1 MVLQKKKEKAL
12 LVGVLLPGLTKTEVS
27 ENLDELEMLTNTAG
41 AIVIGRDTQSLIKI
55 NPSFFIGNG
64 KAKQLI
70 KNANEL
76 GANMIVFDDELSP
89 AQIKNYY
96 ILAKDIKIIDRSGI
110 ILDIFKN
117 HARTK
122 EAKTQVELAYLQ
134 YLLPRLT
141 RQWTH
146 LERQMGGIGTRAGMG
161 ETQIEID
168 RRIIRTKI
176 TRLNKELIK
185 IDKERSVQSV
195 KRKNKFRV
203 ALVGYTNAGKSTL
216 FKALSKSE
224 VYIKDQLFATLDT
237 TIRKV
242 DLDISHSILLS
253 DTVGFI
259 RKLPHDLV
267 ASFNSTLKE
276 VLEADLILK
285 VFDISSPQIDKHFD
299 IIDKVLEDLGASE
312 IDNLII
318 LNKVDLLKNLE
329 LIKERFLSL
338 PKSITISA
346 LDHLQLY
353 ELKEAILKKIKK
365 NYKTIELVFSY
376 DKGAM
381 INYAEEGVDVI
392 SREYGTEGVKIKI
405 RANPKKIENIL
416 RLNPKVV

>member
-1 MVLQKKKEKAL
+1 MLVLNTQEKAL
-12 LVGVLLPGLTKTEVS
+12 LVGVILPELNTYDVS
-27 ENLDELEMLTNTAG
+27 QHLDELEMLANTAG
-41 AIVIGRDTQSLIKI
+41 ASVVGRHTQKLLKI
-55 NPSFFIGNG
+55 NPAFFIGRG
-64 KAKQLI
+64 KAIQLI
-70 KNANEL
+70 ENAKEL
-76 GANMIVFDDELSP
+76 GVNLIVFDDELSP

-96 ILAKDIKIIDRSGI
+96 QLAKNIKIIDRSGI
-110 ILDIFKN
+110 ILDIFKK

-176 TRLNKELIK
+176 TKLNKDLNK
-185 IDKERSVQSV
+185 INKERYTQGI
-195 KRKNKFRV
+195 KRGNKFRV

-216 FKALSKSE
+216 FKALTKSD
-224 VYIKDQLFATLDT
+224 VYIKDRLFATLDT

-242 DLDISHSILLS
+242 NLDDSHPILLS

-259 RKLPHDLV
+259 RKLPHNLV

-285 VFDISSPQIDKHFD
+285 VFDISSPQMENHVE
-299 IIDKVLEDLGASE
+299 IIDEVLEELGASKIE
-312 IDNLII
+312 NIII
-318 LNKVDLLKNLE
+318 LNKVDLIKDVKILKE
-329 LIKERFLSL
+329 
-338 PKSITISA
+338 KSMIFPNSVSISA
-346 LDHLQLY
+346 LSHLQLR
-353 ELKEAILKKIKK
+353 ELKQEILKKIKK
-365 NYKTIELVFSY
+365 DYKTIELIFSY
-376 DKGAM
+376 EQGKM

-392 SREYGTEGVKIKI
+392 SRDYDSDGVKLKI
-405 RANPKKIENIL
+405 RANPDKIKNIL
-416 RLNPKVV
+416 RLNPKIV

>member
-1 MVLQKKKEKAL
+1 MVIQKKKEKAL
-12 LVGVLLPGLTKTEVS
+12 LVGVVLPGFNKANVS
-27 ENLDELEMLTNTAG
+27 QNLDELEMLANTAG
-41 AIVIGRDTQSLIKI
+41 ANIVGRHTQKLFKV

-70 KNANEL
+70 ENAKEL
-76 GANMIVFDDELSP
+76 DANMIVFDDELSP

-96 ILAKDIKIIDRSGI
+96 KLAKDIKIIDRSGI
-110 ILDIFKN
+110 ILDIFKK

-176 TRLNKELIK
+176 TKLNKELLK
-185 IDKERSVQSV
+185 IDKERSIQSV

-224 VYIKDQLFATLDT
+224 AYIKDQLFATLDT
-237 TIRKV
+237 TVRKV

-259 RKLPHDLV
+259 RKLPHNLV

-285 VFDISSPQIDKHFD
+285 VFDISSPQMDKHID
-299 IIDKVLEDLGASE
+299 IIDQVLAELGASK
-312 IDNLII
+312 IDSLII
-318 LNKVDLLKNLE
+318 LNKVDLIKNLK
-329 LIKERFLSL
+329 LIKEKCVKF
-338 PKSITISA
+338 PDSITISA

-353 ELKEAILKKIKK
+353 ELKDAILKKIKK
-365 NYKTIELVFSY
+365 NYKTVELIFSY
-376 DKGAM
+376 GQEGM
-381 INYAEEGVDVI
+381 IHYAEEGVDVI
-392 SREYGTEGVKIKI
+392 SRDYGSEGVKIKI
-405 RANPKKIENIL
+405 RAHPKKIENIL

>member
-1 MVLQKKKEKAL
+1 MVIQKKKEKAL
-12 LVGVLLPGLTKTEVS
+12 LVGVVLPGLNKANVS
-27 ENLDELEMLTNTAG
+27 QNLDELEMLANTAG
-41 AIVIGRDTQSLIKI
+41 ANIVGRHTQKLFKV

-70 KNANEL
+70 ENAKEL
-76 GANMIVFDDELSP
+76 DANMIVFDDELSP

-96 ILAKDIKIIDRSGI
+96 KLAKDIKIIDRSGI
-110 ILDIFKN
+110 ILDIFKK

-176 TRLNKELIK
+176 TKLNKELLK
-185 IDKERSVQSV
+185 IDKERSIQSV

-224 VYIKDQLFATLDT
+224 AYIKDQLFATLDT
-237 TIRKV
+237 TVRKV

-259 RKLPHDLV
+259 RKLPHNLV

-285 VFDISSPQIDKHFD
+285 VFDISSPQMDKHID
-299 IIDKVLEDLGASE
+299 IIDQVLAELGASK
-312 IDNLII
+312 IDSLII
-318 LNKVDLLKNLE
+318 LNKVDLIKNLK
-329 LIKERFLSL
+329 LIKEKCVRF
-338 PKSITISA
+338 PDSITISA

-365 NYKTIELVFSY
+365 NYKTVELIFSY
-376 DKGAM
+376 GQEGM
-381 INYAEEGVDVI
+381 IHYAEEGVDVI
-392 SREYGTEGVKIKI
+392 SRDYGSEGVKIKI
-405 RANPKKIENIL
+405 RAHPKKIENIL

>member
-1 MVLQKKKEKAL
+1 MVIQKKKEKAL
-12 LVGVLLPGLTKTEVS
+12 LVGVVLPGLNKANVS
-27 ENLDELEMLTNTAG
+27 QNLDELEMLANTAG
-41 AIVIGRDTQSLIKI
+41 ANIVGRHTQKLFKV

-70 KNANEL
+70 ENAKEL
-76 GANMIVFDDELSP
+76 DANMIVFDDELSP

-96 ILAKDIKIIDRSGI
+96 KLAKDIKIIDRSGI
-110 ILDIFKN
+110 ILDIFKK

-176 TRLNKELIK
+176 TKLNKELLK
-185 IDKERSVQSV
+185 IDKERSIQSV

-224 VYIKDQLFATLDT
+224 AYIKDQLFATLDT
-237 TIRKV
+237 TVRKV

-259 RKLPHDLV
+259 RKLPYNLV

-285 VFDISSPQIDKHFD
+285 VFDISSPQMDKHID
-299 IIDKVLEDLGASE
+299 IIDQVLAELGASK
-312 IDNLII
+312 IDSLII
-318 LNKVDLLKNLE
+318 LNKVDLIKNLK
-329 LIKERFLSL
+329 LIKEKCVRF
-338 PKSITISA
+338 PDSITISA

-353 ELKEAILKKIKK
+353 ELKDAILKKIKK
-365 NYKTIELVFSY
+365 NYKTVELIFSY
-376 DKGAM
+376 GQEGM
-381 INYAEEGVDVI
+381 IHYAEEGVDVI
-392 SREYGTEGVKIKI
+392 SRDYGSEGVKIKI
-405 RANPKKIENIL
+405 RAHPKKIENIL

>member
-1 MVLQKKKEKAL
+1 LVLQKKKEKAL
-12 LVGVLLPGLTKTEVS
+12 LVGVILPGLNKTEVS

>member
-1 MVLQKKKEKAL
+1 LVLQKKKEKAL
-12 LVGVLLPGLTKTEVS
+12 LVGVILPGLNKTEVS

-329 LIKERFLSL
+329 LIKERILSL

>member
-12 LVGVLLPGLTKTEVS
+12 LVGALLPGLTKTEVS

-41 AIVIGRDTQSLIKI
+41 AIVIGKDTQRLIKI

-70 KNANEL
+70 KNAHEL

-96 ILAKDIKIIDRSGI
+96 MLANDIKIIDRSGI

-176 TRLNKELIK
+176 TRLKKELIK

-224 VYIKDQLFATLDT
+224 VYIQDQLFATLDT

-259 RKLPHDLV
+259 RKLPHNLV
-267 ASFNSTLKE
+267 ASFNTTLKE

-285 VFDISSPQIDKHFD
+285 VFDISSPQIDKHFN

-318 LNKVDLLKNLE
+318 LNKVDLLDNLE
-329 LIKERFLSL
+329 LIKDKFPSL
-338 PKSITISA
+338 PESITISA

-365 NYKTIELVFSY
+365 NYETIELVFSY

-381 INYAEEGVDVI
+381 INYAEEGVEVI
-392 SREYGTEGVKIKI
+392 SREYETEGVRIKI
-405 RANPKKIENIL
+405 RANPQKIENIL

>member
-1 MVLQKKKEKAL
+1 MLLQKKKEKAL
-12 LVGVLLPGLTKTEVS
+12 LVGVILPGLHKNIVS
-27 ENLDELEMLTNTAG
+27 QNLDELEMLANTAG
-41 AIVIGRDTQSLIKI
+41 ANIVGRHTQKLFKI
-55 NPSFFIGNG
+55 NPSFFIGKG

-70 KNANEL
+70 QNAQEL
-76 GANMIVFDDELSP
+76 GANMIMFDDELSP

-96 ILAKDIKIIDRSGI
+96 KLAKDIKIIDRSGI
-110 ILDIFKN
+110 ILDIFKK

-176 TRLNKELIK
+176 NKLNKELLR
-185 IDKERSVQSV
+185 IDKERSIQSV

-216 FKALSKSE
+216 FKALSRSE
-224 VYIKDQLFATLDT
+224 AYIKDQLFATLDT
-237 TIRKV
+237 TVRKV

-259 RKLPHDLV
+259 RKLPHNLV

-285 VFDISSPQIDKHFD
+285 VFDISSPQMDKHID
-299 IIDKVLEDLGASE
+299 IIDEVLEELGASK

-318 LNKVDLLKNLE
+318 LNKVDLLKNLN
-329 LIKERFLSL
+329 LIKEKYVRF
-338 PKSITISA
+338 PDSIAISA

-353 ELKEAILKKIKK
+353 ELKDAILKKIKK
-365 NYKTIELVFSY
+365 NYKTVELIFSY
-376 DKGAM
+376 SQEGM
-381 INYAEEGVDVI
+381 IHYAEEGVDVI
-392 SREYGTEGVKIKI
+392 SRDYGSEGVKIKI
-405 RANPKKIENIL
+405 RANPQKIENIL

>member
-12 LVGVLLPGLTKTEVS
+12 LVGALLPGLTKTEVS

-41 AIVIGRDTQSLIKI
+41 AIVIGKDTQRLIKI

-70 KNANEL
+70 KNAHEL

-96 ILAKDIKIIDRSGI
+96 MLANDIKIIDRSGI

-176 TRLNKELIK
+176 TRLKKELIK

-224 VYIKDQLFATLDT
+224 VYIQDQLFATLDT

-242 DLDISHSILLS
+242 DLDVSHSILLS

-259 RKLPHDLV
+259 RKLPHNLV
-267 ASFNSTLKE
+267 ASFNTTLKE

-285 VFDISSPQIDKHFD
+285 VFDISSPQIDKHFN

-318 LNKVDLLKNLE
+318 LNKVDLLDNLE
-329 LIKERFLSL
+329 LIKDKFPSL
-338 PKSITISA
+338 PESITISA

-381 INYAEEGVDVI
+381 INYAEEGVEVI
-392 SREYGTEGVKIKI
+392 SREYETEGVRIKI
-405 RANPKKIENIL
+405 RANPQKIENIL

>member
-1 MVLQKKKEKAL
+1 MVIQKKKEKAL
-12 LVGVLLPGLTKTEVS
+12 LVGVVLPGLNKANVS
-27 ENLDELEMLTNTAG
+27 QNLDELEMLANTAG
-41 AIVIGRDTQSLIKI
+41 ANIVGRHTQKLFKV

-70 KNANEL
+70 ENAKEL
-76 GANMIVFDDELSP
+76 DANMIVFDDELSP

-96 ILAKDIKIIDRSGI
+96 KLAKDIKIIDRSGI
-110 ILDIFKN
+110 ILDIFKK

-176 TRLNKELIK
+176 TKLNKELLK
-185 IDKERSVQSV
+185 IDKERSIQSV

-224 VYIKDQLFATLDT
+224 AYIKDQLFATLDT
-237 TIRKV
+237 TVRKV

-259 RKLPHDLV
+259 RKLPYNLV

-285 VFDISSPQIDKHFD
+285 VFDISSPQMDKHID
-299 IIDKVLEDLGASE
+299 IIDQVLAELGASK
-312 IDNLII
+312 IDSLII
-318 LNKVDLLKNLE
+318 LNKVDLIKNLK
-329 LIKERFLSL
+329 LIKEKCVRF
-338 PKSITISA
+338 PDSITISA

-353 ELKEAILKKIKK
+353 ELKDAILKKIKK
-365 NYKTIELVFSY
+365 NYKTVELIFFY
-376 DKGAM
+376 GQEGM
-381 INYAEEGVDVI
+381 IHYAEEGVDVI
-392 SREYGTEGVKIKI
+392 SRDYGSEGVKIKI
-405 RANPKKIENIL
+405 RAHPKKIENIL

>member
-12 LVGVLLPGLTKTEVS
+12 LVGVILPGLNKTEVS

-329 LIKERFLSL
+329 LIKERILSL

>member
-1 MVLQKKKEKAL
+1 LVIQKKKEKAL
-12 LVGVLLPGLTKTEVS
+12 LVGVVLPGLNKANVS
-27 ENLDELEMLTNTAG
+27 QNLDELEMLANTAG
-41 AIVIGRDTQSLIKI
+41 ANIVGRHTQKLFKV

-70 KNANEL
+70 ENAKEL
-76 GANMIVFDDELSP
+76 DANMIVFDDELSP

-96 ILAKDIKIIDRSGI
+96 KLAKDIKIIDRSGI
-110 ILDIFKN
+110 ILDIFKK

-176 TRLNKELIK
+176 TKLNKELLK
-185 IDKERSVQSV
+185 IDKERSIQSV

-224 VYIKDQLFATLDT
+224 AYIKDQLFATLDT
-237 TIRKV
+237 TVRKV

-259 RKLPHDLV
+259 RKLPHNLV

-285 VFDISSPQIDKHFD
+285 VFDISSPQMDKHID
-299 IIDKVLEDLGASE
+299 IIDQVLAELGASK
-312 IDNLII
+312 IDSLII
-318 LNKVDLLKNLE
+318 LNKVDLIKNLK
-329 LIKERFLSL
+329 LIKEKCVRF
-338 PKSITISA
+338 PDSITISA

-353 ELKEAILKKIKK
+353 ELKDAILKKIKK
-365 NYKTIELVFSY
+365 NYKTVELIFSY
-376 DKGAM
+376 GQEGM
-381 INYAEEGVDVI
+381 IHYAEEGVDVI
-392 SREYGTEGVKIKI
+392 SRDYGSEGVKIKI
-405 RANPKKIENIL
+405 RAHPKKIENIL

>member
-1 MVLQKKKEKAL
+1 MLLQKKKEKAL
-12 LVGVLLPGLTKTEVS
+12 LVGVILPGLHKNIVS
-27 ENLDELEMLTNTAG
+27 QNLDELEMLANTAG
-41 AIVIGRDTQSLIKI
+41 ANIVGRHTQKLFKI
-55 NPSFFIGNG
+55 NPSFFIGKG

-70 KNANEL
+70 QNAQEL
-76 GANMIVFDDELSP
+76 GANMIMFDDELSP

-96 ILAKDIKIIDRSGI
+96 KLAKDIKIIDRSGI
-110 ILDIFKN
+110 ILDIFKK

-176 TRLNKELIK
+176 NKLNKELLR
-185 IDKERSVQSV
+185 IDKERSIQSV

-216 FKALSKSE
+216 FKALSRSE
-224 VYIKDQLFATLDT
+224 AYIKDQLFATLDT
-237 TIRKV
+237 TVRKV

-259 RKLPHDLV
+259 RKLPHNLV

-285 VFDISSPQIDKHFD
+285 VFDISSPQMDKHID
-299 IIDKVLEDLGASE
+299 IIDEVLEELGASK

-318 LNKVDLLKNLE
+318 LNKVDLLKNLN
-329 LIKERFLSL
+329 LIKEKYVRF
-338 PKSITISA
+338 PDSIAISA

-353 ELKEAILKKIKK
+353 ELKDAILKKIKK
-365 NYKTIELVFSY
+365 NYKTVELIFSY
-376 DKGAM
+376 GQEGM
-381 INYAEEGVDVI
+381 IHYAEEGVDVI
-392 SREYGTEGVKIKI
+392 SRDYGSEGVKIKI
-405 RANPKKIENIL
+405 RANPQKIENIL

>member
-1 MVLQKKKEKAL
+1 MVLKKKKEKAL
-12 LVGVLLPGLTKTEVS
+12 LVGVILPGLHKTTVF
-27 ENLDELEMLTNTAG
+27 ENLNELEMLANTAG
-41 AIVIGRDTQSLIKI
+41 ANIVGKYTQKLLKV

-70 KNANEL
+70 KNAQEL

-96 ILAKDIKIIDRSGI
+96 KLAKEIKIIDRSGI
-110 ILDIFKN
+110 ILDIFKK
-117 HARTK
+117 HAQTK

-176 TRLNKELIK
+176 TKLNKELIK
-185 IDKERSVQSV
+185 IDKERSIQSV

-224 VYIKDQLFATLDT
+224 VYIKNQLFATLDT

-242 DLDISHSILLS
+242 DLDVSHSILLS

-259 RKLPHDLV
+259 RKLPHNLV

-276 VLEADLILK
+276 VIEADLILK
-285 VFDISSPQIDKHFD
+285 VFDISSPQMDKHIG
-299 IIDKVLEDLGASE
+299 IIDKVLEELGASK

-318 LNKVDLLKNLE
+318 LNKVDLIKNSK
-329 LIKERFLSL
+329 LIKEKCIMF
-338 PKSITISA
+338 PNSITISA

-353 ELKEAILKKIKK
+353 ELKDAILKKIKK
-365 NYKTIELVFSY
+365 NYKTIELIFSY
-376 DKGAM
+376 DQGVM
-381 INYAEEGVDVI
+381 INYAEEGVDII
-392 SREYGTEGVKIKI
+392 SRDYGSEGIKVKI
-405 RANPKKIENIL
+405 RATPQKIENIL

>member
-1 MVLQKKKEKAL
+1 MVIQKKKEKAL
-12 LVGVLLPGLTKTEVS
+12 LVGVVLPGLNKANVS
-27 ENLDELEMLTNTAG
+27 QNLDELEMLANTAG
-41 AIVIGRDTQSLIKI
+41 ANIVGRHTQKLFKV

-70 KNANEL
+70 ENAKEL
-76 GANMIVFDDELSP
+76 DANMIVFDDELSP

-96 ILAKDIKIIDRSGI
+96 KLAKDIKIIDRSGI
-110 ILDIFKN
+110 ILDIFKK

-176 TRLNKELIK
+176 TKLNKELLK
-185 IDKERSVQSV
+185 IDKERSIQSV

-224 VYIKDQLFATLDT
+224 AYIKDQLFATLDT
-237 TIRKV
+237 TVRKV

-259 RKLPHDLV
+259 RKLPYNLV

-285 VFDISSPQIDKHFD
+285 VFDISSPQMDKHID
-299 IIDKVLEDLGASE
+299 IIDQVLAELGASK
-312 IDNLII
+312 IDSLII
-318 LNKVDLLKNLE
+318 LNKVDLIKNLK
-329 LIKERFLSL
+329 LIKEKCVRF
-338 PKSITISA
+338 PDSITISA

-353 ELKEAILKKIKK
+353 ELKDAILKKIKK
-365 NYKTIELVFSY
+365 NYKTVELIFSY
-376 DKGAM
+376 GQEGM
-381 INYAEEGVDVI
+381 IHYAEEGVDVI
-392 SREYGTEGVKIKI
+392 SRDYGSEGIKIKI
-405 RANPKKIENIL
+405 RAHPKKIENIL

>member
-1 MVLQKKKEKAL
+1 MVIQKKKEKAL
-12 LVGVLLPGLTKTEVS
+12 LVGVVLPGLNKANVS
-27 ENLDELEMLTNTAG
+27 QNLDELEMLANTAG
-41 AIVIGRDTQSLIKI
+41 ANIVGRHTQKLFKV

-70 KNANEL
+70 ENAKEL
-76 GANMIVFDDELSP
+76 DANMIVFDDELSP

-96 ILAKDIKIIDRSGI
+96 KLAKDIKIIDRSGI
-110 ILDIFKN
+110 ILDIFKK

-176 TRLNKELIK
+176 TKLNKELLK
-185 IDKERSVQSV
+185 IDKERSIQSV

-224 VYIKDQLFATLDT
+224 AYIKDQLFATLDT
-237 TIRKV
+237 TVRKV

-259 RKLPHDLV
+259 RKLPHNLV

-285 VFDISSPQIDKHFD
+285 VFDISSPQMDKHID
-299 IIDKVLEDLGASE
+299 IIDQVLAELGASK
-312 IDNLII
+312 IDSLII
-318 LNKVDLLKNLE
+318 LNKVDLIKNLK
-329 LIKERFLSL
+329 LIKEKCVRF
-338 PKSITISA
+338 PDSITISA

-353 ELKEAILKKIKK
+353 ELKDAILKKIKK
-365 NYKTIELVFSY
+365 NYKTVELIFSY
-376 DKGAM
+376 GQEGM
-381 INYAEEGVDVI
+381 IHYAEEGVDVI
-392 SREYGTEGVKIKI
+392 SRDYGSEGVKIKI
-405 RANPKKIENIL
+405 RAHPKKIENIL

>member
-224 VYIKDQLFATLDT
+224 VYIQDQLFATLDT

-242 DLDISHSILLS
+242 DLDVSHSILLS

-259 RKLPHDLV
+259 RKLPHNLV

-329 LIKERFLSL
+329 LIKERFRSL

>member
-259 RKLPHDLV
+259 RKLPHNLV